1 MTPLY
6 AEEVHML
13 DGLADEEV
21 DHYLEENPKLI
32 PLIEIDGIEV
42 VNPYVSEKDT
52 NGRRITGAGPGSYS

>member
-6 AEEVHML
+6 A
-13 DGLADEEV
+13 EEV

-32 PLIEIDGIEV
+32 PLIEIDGIEA

-52 NGRRITGAGPGSYS
+52 DGRRITGAGPGSYS